1 LLSDCLFF
9 SKPTD
14 GHCGLQF
21 SSCNGDFKEVYSEK
35 IVSFYSTS
43 IKNYCITTES
53 AEGVTNRTV
62 KMKGLS
68 LKNKE
73 VHEKISEGYHEQVDN
88 MLKQVISVSV
98 PQVKK
103 KQSKYW
109 TAGAQFTIL
118 F

>member
-1 LLSDCLFF
+1 
-9 SKPTD
+9 
-14 GHCGLQF
+14 
-21 SSCNGDFKEVYSEK
+21 
-35 IVSFYSTS
+35 
-43 IKNYCITTES
+43 
-53 AEGVTNRTV
+53 
-62 KMKGLS
+62 MKGLS